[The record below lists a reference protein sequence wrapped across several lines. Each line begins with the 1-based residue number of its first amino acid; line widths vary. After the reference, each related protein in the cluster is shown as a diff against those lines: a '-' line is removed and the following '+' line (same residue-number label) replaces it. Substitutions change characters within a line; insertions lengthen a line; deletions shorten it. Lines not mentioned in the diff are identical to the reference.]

1 MARLHICLEVSL
13 WKKKKKSFRICVT
26 TRERNY
32 RKRLGSIPGRGGL
45 WPRHYRHVPRAP
57 TCKGGPNL
65 AKKKILMT
73 RMGPLY
79 DKCGLWGPWNKPI
92 FVGSPPPC
100 KIGGPQTRVCLGAP
114 KGVNPPL
121 SLNAGQTDR
130 WHHLKSFFIIIS
142 EGCFHFTKTTVI

>member
-1 MARLHICLEVSL
+1 M
-13 WKKKKKSFRICVT
+13 
-26 TRERNY
+26 
-32 RKRLGSIPGRGGL
+32 
-45 WPRHYRHVPRAP
+45 PRAP

-79 DKCGLWGPWNKPI
+79 DIPYFLQIKIKMWTVGPLKNL
-92 FVGSPPPC
+92 FLSGVPPPC

-121 SLNAGQTDR
+121 HRNSGRLQRSRKVCALVR
-130 WHHLKSFFIIIS
+130 AA
-142 EGCFHFTKTTVI
+142 V